1 MISANI
7 IKKPIITEKS
17 LQDANRGIFTFEV
30 DKEAHKVQIKKTIE
44 NLFKVHV
51 IKITSATIKGKKRL
65 VGKKRLPV
73 KGADRKKVW
82 VKLKAGEKIDLFEL
96 GEKK

>member
-7 IKKPIITEKS
+7 IKKPINTEKS

>member
-1 MISANI
+1 MDYI

-17 LQDANRGIFTFEV
+17 FAEAQNGVFTFAVDKDANKG
-30 DKEAHKVQIKKTIE
+30 QIKKAIE
-44 NLFKVHV
+44 DLFKVHV
-51 IKITSATIKGKKRL
+51 KSVATALVKGKKRL

-73 KGADRKKVW
+73 YEANWKKARV
-82 VKLKAGEKIDLFEL
+82 VLAKGEKIDLFEV

>member
-1 MISANI
+1 MISANV

-30 DKEAHKVQIKKTIE
+30 DKEAHKLQLKKTIE
-44 NLFKVHV
+44 YLFKVHV
-51 IKITSATIKGKKRL
+51 KKITSATIKGKKRL

-73 KGADRKKVW
+73 FSPDRKKVW
-82 VKLKAGEKIDLFEL
+82 VKLATGEKIDLFEL

>member
-1 MISANI
+1 MDYI

-17 LQDANRGIFTFEV
+17 FADAQKGVFTFSVNQKANKRE
-30 DKEAHKVQIKKTIE
+30 IKKAIE
-44 NLFKVHV
+44 DLFKVHV
-51 IKITSATIKGKKRL
+51 RSIATNTVKGKKRM

-73 KGADRKKVW
+73 YEANWKKARVTLA
-82 VKLKAGEKIDLFEL
+82 KGEKIDLFEV

>member
-7 IKKPIITEKS
+7 LTKPIITEKS

-30 DKEAHKVQIKKTIE
+30 DKEAHKGQLKKTIE
-44 NLFKVHV
+44 YLFKVHV
-51 IKITSATIKGKKRL
+51 KKITSATIKGKKKL

-73 KGADRKKVW
+73 YSPDRKKVW
-82 VKLKAGEKIDLFEL
+82 VKLAAGEKIDLFEL

>member
-7 IKKPIITEKS
+7 ITKPIITEKS

-30 DKEAHKVQIKKTIE
+30 DKEAHKEHLKRTIE
-44 NLFKVHV
+44 YLFKVHV
-51 IKITSATIKGKKRL
+51 KKITSATIKGKKKL

-73 KGADRKKVW
+73 YGPDRKKVW
-82 VKLKAGEKIDLFEL
+82 VKLAVGEKIDLFEL